1 MHQGPIKWWLAF
13 DFADYTILC
22 YLCYLVLL
30 FLADILFDVGSKLT
44 AKLKV
49 NAHSDEC
56 IFLIGITSHIAYFII
71 GLSYFYFTGGDDF
84 FSGLL
89 KIVDSVDARYDIF
102 RWRVIRYVLIMVI
115 SGFLLMPLLCASIA
129 YRKRRGFW
137 KWCAFGFLFG
147 WLALGK
153 LLTLKPLAT
162 LVRSKEVSGR

>member
-30 FLADILFDVGSKLT
+30 FLADNLFDVGSKLT
-44 AKLKV
+44 TKLKL
-49 NAHSDEC
+49 NAHSDDC

-71 GLSYFYFTGGDDF
+71 GLSYFYFTGDDF
-84 FSGLL
+84 FSGF
-89 KIVDSVDARYDIF
+89 KIVDSVDVRYDIF
-102 RWRVIRYVLIMVI
+102 RWRVIRCVLIIVI
-115 SGFLLMPLLCASIA
+115 SGFLLMPLLCGSIA

-147 WLALGK
+147 YLALGK
-153 LLTLKPLAT
+153 LLTLKPVPS
-162 LVRSKEVSGR
+162 LVHSKEAQ